1 MRYIKVLLLVIL
13 FFLVMM
19 FFVQN
24 QSAFSQAVAL
34 KLDLLFLPPVES
46 APLPFYTLLIICFVL
61 GALCILAMLM
71 WDRVSLSA
79 KLTMANMRARSFE
92 KDVAKA
98 LKTNEALQKKLDAAE
113 AKAAVITRHQREWDR
128 HQSIMDE
135 ALSEGS
141 FDKAKLAKITAETIK
156 IRQEGERKAWGIV
169 DKTALDHTSSDG
181 SLSQRPVDLS
191 HLSPD
196 ELLRLTKEAFKTPD
210 HE

>member
-79 KLTMANMRARSFE
+79 KLTMANMRARGFE
-92 KDVAKA
+92 KDVAK
-98 LKTNEALQKKLDAAE
+98 ALQKKLDAAE
-113 AKAAVITRHQREWDR
+113 AKAAQLAEDVENAKK
-128 HQSIMDE
+128 SAS
-135 ALSEGS
+135 ALTEQ
-141 FDKAKLAKITAETIK
+141 A
-156 IRQEGERKAWGIV
+156 
-169 DKTALDHTSSDG
+169 
-181 SLSQRPVDLS
+181 
-191 HLSPD
+191 
-196 ELLRLTKEAFKTPD
+196 
-210 HE
+210 

>member
-79 KLTMANMRARSFE
+79 KLTMANMRARGFE

-98 LKTNEALQKKLDAAE
+98 LKKKLDAAE
-113 AKAAVITRHQREWDR
+113 AKAAQLAEEVENAKK
-128 HQSIMDE
+128 SAS
-135 ALSEGS
+135 ALTE
-141 FDKAKLAKITAETIK
+141 
-156 IRQEGERKAWGIV
+156 QE
-169 DKTALDHTSSDG
+169 
-181 SLSQRPVDLS
+181 
-191 HLSPD
+191 
-196 ELLRLTKEAFKTPD
+196 
-210 HE
+210 

>member
-79 KLTMANMRARSFE
+79 KLTKRTSPRPSRPTRPFRRSLTPP
-92 KDVAKA
+92 KPRPSSSPKMS
-98 LKTNEALQKKLDAAE
+98 KTRKSPLQ
-113 AKAAVITRHQREWDR
+113 R
-128 HQSIMDE
+128 
-135 ALSEGS
+135 
-141 FDKAKLAKITAETIK
+141 
-156 IRQEGERKAWGIV
+156 
-169 DKTALDHTSSDG
+169 
-181 SLSQRPVDLS
+181 
-191 HLSPD
+191 SPN
-196 ELLRLTKEAFKTPD
+196 RRNP
-210 HE
+210 

>member
-79 KLTMANMRARSFE
+79 KLTMANMRARGFE

-98 LKTNEALQKKLDAAE
+98 LKPKMSKTRKSPLQ
-113 AKAAVITRHQREWDR
+113 R
-128 HQSIMDE
+128 
-135 ALSEGS
+135 
-141 FDKAKLAKITAETIK
+141 
-156 IRQEGERKAWGIV
+156 
-169 DKTALDHTSSDG
+169 
-181 SLSQRPVDLS
+181 
-191 HLSPD
+191 SPN
-196 ELLRLTKEAFKTPD
+196 RRNP
-210 HE
+210 

>member
-1 MRYIKVLLLVIL
+1 M
-13 FFLVMM
+13 
-19 FFVQN
+19 
-24 QSAFSQAVAL
+24 QAATL
-34 KLDLLFLPPVES
+34 KKRPKPW
-46 APLPFYTLLIICFVL
+46 T
-61 GALCILAMLM
+61 
-71 WDRVSLSA
+71 
-79 KLTMANMRARSFE
+79 
-92 KDVAKA
+92 
-98 LKTNEALQKKLDAAE
+98 
-113 AKAAVITRHQREWDR
+113 AVITRHQREWDR
-128 HQSIMDE
+128 HQALIDE

-169 DKTALDHTSSDG
+169 DKAALDHTSSDG

>member
-46 APLPFYTLLIICFVL
+46 APLPFYPLLIICFVL

-79 KLTMANMRARSFE
+79 KLTMANRTSPRPSRPTRPFRRSLTPP
-92 KDVAKA
+92 KPRPPSSPKMS
-98 LKTNEALQKKLDAAE
+98 KTRKSPLQ
-113 AKAAVITRHQREWDR
+113 R
-128 HQSIMDE
+128 
-135 ALSEGS
+135 
-141 FDKAKLAKITAETIK
+141 
-156 IRQEGERKAWGIV
+156 
-169 DKTALDHTSSDG
+169 
-181 SLSQRPVDLS
+181 
-191 HLSPD
+191 SPN
-196 ELLRLTKEAFKTPD
+196 RRNP
-210 HE
+210 

>member
-113 AKAAVITRHQREWDR
+113 AKAAQLAEDVENAKKSASALTEQAYPLIFHNAHGWSLARPCVGIIAAYEPTARISPPYSYVRTVPPHQGG
-128 HQSIMDE
+128 
-135 ALSEGS
+135 LS
-141 FDKAKLAKITAETIK
+141 
-156 IRQEGERKAWGIV
+156 
-169 DKTALDHTSSDG
+169 
-181 SLSQRPVDLS
+181 
-191 HLSPD
+191 
-196 ELLRLTKEAFKTPD
+196 
-210 HE
+210 

>member
-79 KLTMANMRARSFE
+79 KLTMANMRARGFE

-98 LKTNEALQKKLDAAE
+98 AQLAEDVENAKKSASALTEQA
-113 AKAAVITRHQREWDR
+113 
-128 HQSIMDE
+128 
-135 ALSEGS
+135 
-141 FDKAKLAKITAETIK
+141 
-156 IRQEGERKAWGIV
+156 
-169 DKTALDHTSSDG
+169 
-181 SLSQRPVDLS
+181 
-191 HLSPD
+191 
-196 ELLRLTKEAFKTPD
+196 
-210 HE
+210 

>member
-79 KLTMANMRARSFE
+79 KLTMANMRARGFE

-98 LKTNEALQKKLDAAE
+98 LKTLR
-113 AKAAVITRHQREWDR
+113 KAAG
-128 HQSIMDE
+128 
-135 ALSEGS
+135 A
-141 FDKAKLAKITAETIK
+141 A
-156 IRQEGERKAWGIV
+156 
-169 DKTALDHTSSDG
+169 DG
-181 SLSQRPVDLS
+181 SAVVDASQLDEIERCVRDLRTIAGS
-191 HLSPD
+191 
-196 ELLRLTKEAFKTPD
+196 K
-210 HE
+210 

>member
-92 KDVAKA
+92 K
-98 LKTNEALQKKLDAAE
+98 KLDAAE
-113 AKAAVITRHQREWDR
+113 AKAAQLAEDVENAKK
-128 HQSIMDE
+128 SAS
-135 ALSEGS
+135 ALTEQ
-141 FDKAKLAKITAETIK
+141 A
-156 IRQEGERKAWGIV
+156 
-169 DKTALDHTSSDG
+169 
-181 SLSQRPVDLS
+181 
-191 HLSPD
+191 
-196 ELLRLTKEAFKTPD
+196 
-210 HE
+210 